1 MAQGCNS
8 TDSSGDVS
16 WSSCHEEEECFFP
29 YYWHEWDAL
38 RTGGSSEAI
47 LGWLWGRL
55 VLREQPMRNEVM
67 WVGLP

>member
-8 TDSSGDVS
+8 TAPSGDVP

-29 YYWHEWDAL
+29 YYWQEWDAL

-47 LGWLWGRL
+47 LG
-55 VLREQPMRNEVM
+55 
-67 WVGLP
+67 